1 MEKPSGEVAVHVAAA
16 ADPHDKHQER
26 GVLNLIDDPVIA
38 DTDSVKGKL
47 ALQGFCAP
55 GTRVIGQLIDLPRD
69 APAVRLGD
77 SGQRIRRRR
86 FDLDSVG
93 HLSPIAF

>member
-1 MEKPSGEVAVHVAAA
+1 
-16 ADPHDKHQER
+16 
-26 GVLNLIDDPVIA
+26 
-38 DTDSVKGKL
+38 
-47 ALQGFCAP
+47 
-55 GTRVIGQLIDLPRD
+55 
-69 APAVRLGD
+69 VRLGD